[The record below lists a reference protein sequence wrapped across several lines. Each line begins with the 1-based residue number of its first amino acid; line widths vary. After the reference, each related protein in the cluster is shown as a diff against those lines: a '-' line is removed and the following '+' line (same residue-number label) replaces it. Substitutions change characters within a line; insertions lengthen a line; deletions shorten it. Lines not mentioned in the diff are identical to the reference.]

1 MKKILE
7 QQKELERRFIELESE
22 NIKLKLEAK
31 IWELNKEIE
40 KYRKLIKDNIK
51 VSQRLVEAKIIEN
64 ADSYLVNNQKL
75 EDKIKKIEE
84 EIESLK
90 KEIAKEEEIKLLV
103 EQKNK

>member
-1 MKKILE
+1 
-7 QQKELERRFIELESE
+7 
-22 NIKLKLEAK
+22 
-31 IWELNKEIE
+31 
-40 KYRKLIKDNIK
+40 